1 MLEELDLQKN
11 HIFILPPSLFKLP
24 SLRRLNAS
32 NNLICSLPFDMWTS
46 SSLVEL
52 NLANN
57 RLDNLPYYPE
67 NSVSESCDQ
76 RDLSSSGFSPL
87 CMETGK
93 GNMSFPCQHVMSYS
107 GVETVDATPAGE
119 QVDLRKEYSAI
130 PATYVNCWQERVQ
143 VEIVSGAQDLDK
155 KVEQHSQLKE
165 LVLSGNQFDEVPFG
179 LPCLAPGLEKLCL
192 AHNRLK
198 EVGSPSL
205 YPARLKSL
213 DLSHNLISC
222 DVKKRR
228 SIPIAD
234 RSGVLPAFH
243 FSSLC
248 FSPFHSRRYFWYI
261 LFFVFSGFFLV
272 FWVLGVFFV
281 FLVFFGIFYFG
292 I

>member
-57 RLDNLPYYPE
+57 RLDNLPYYPD

-76 RDLSSSGFSPL
+76 RDHSSSGFSPPG
-87 CMETGK
+87 MEAGK
-93 GNMSFPCQHVMSYS
+93 GNVSFPCQHAMNHS
-107 GVETVDATPAGE
+107 GVEIGDAAPVGE
-119 QVDLRKEYSAI
+119 QVDLRKEYSVI

-143 VEIVSGAQDLDK
+143 VEIMSSVQDFDR
-155 KVEQHSQLKE
+155 KVERHSQLKE
-165 LVLSGNQFDEVPFG
+165 LVLTGNQFDEVPYG

-192 AHNRLK
+192 ARNRLR

-213 DLSHNLISC
+213 DLSHNLISG
-222 DVKKRR
+222 DVKKRK

-234 RSGVLPAFH
+234 RSGVLPAMH
-243 FSSLC
+243 ISSLC
-248 FSPFHSRRYFWYI
+248 FSPFQSRRYKFLI
-261 LFFVFSGFFLV
+261 LV
-272 FWVLGVFFV
+272 FK
-281 FLVFFGIFYFG
+281 ISNQEK
-292 I
+292 